1 MANQDI
7 KVLTDFSTKTLRGV
21 ASETSSE
28 WIFLQIAEGRVELLP
43 QAAERFLQVAE
54 YTKAGIL
61 YSDFYKEKDSD
72 MELLQTID
80 YQKGSVRNDFE
91 FGAMVLVNGALLRE
105 ALAEADED
113 YCFAGWYDMR
123 LRLSDKAPVFHIF
136 EPLYLLHPLSEA
148 DAHTQHFA
156 YTDPKNRDLQI
167 EMELAF
173 TKHLGR
179 IGGLVQP
186 ERKPVDLSEGSFPVE
201 ASVVIP
207 VRDREKTIADAVGS
221 ALKQRT
227 NFPFNVIV
235 VNNYST
241 DRTGEI
247 LSELS
252 QKHENLIHIEP
263 DSEFLG
269 IGGCW
274 NLGVQSPECGR
285 FAVQLDSD
293 DLYEHPDT
301 LQRIVDEFYRQEC
314 AMLIGSYTITDFQL
328 KPIPPYLIDHREWT
342 DHNGANNA
350 LRINGLGA
358 PRAFFT
364 PIIRK
369 VGFPNVSYGEDYAV
383 GLRISREWKIGRI
396 YDSLYLCRRWEHNS
410 DANLSQEK
418 VNRYNLYKDQIRTAE
433 LMARI
438 AAGKQ
443 K

>member
-28 WIFLQIAEGRVELLP
+28 WVFLQIAEGRVELLP
-43 QAAERFLQVAE
+43 QAEARFLQVAE

-72 MELLQTID
+72 MELFQTID
-80 YQKGSVRNDFE
+80 YQKGSVRNDFD
-91 FGAMVLVNGALLRE
+91 FGALVLVNTALLRE

-113 YCFAGWYDMR
+113 YSFAGWYDLR
-123 LRLSDKAPVFHIF
+123 LRLSEKTTIFHIS
-136 EPLYLLHPLSEA
+136 EPLYLLRPLSEA

-167 EMELAF
+167 EMEQVF
-173 TKHLGR
+173 TKYLGR
-179 IGGLVQP
+179 IGGLVQA
-186 ERKPVDLSEGSFPVE
+186 ERKPVDLSAEKFEVE
-201 ASVVIP
+201 ASVIIP
-207 VRDREKTIADAVGS
+207 VRNREKTIADAVGS
-221 ALKQRT
+221 ALSQKA

-235 VNNYST
+235 VNNHST

-252 QKHENLIHIEP
+252 QKHENLIHIVP
-263 DSEFLG
+263 DNEFLG

-301 LQRIVDEFYRQEC
+301 LQRIVDEFYRQGC